1 MPEASMMNPEP
12 SDADR
17 GDGELGPPGAPFSLK
32 KSRKNSSSG
41 VPGEGTCASGAPLA
55 AGAAV
60 TWVVEMLTTTPPSR
74 PASCAKTSENGT
86 SGASARLGM
95 AVLKDKVSIT
105 ARITARGPNNATISL
120 LHTSSRLR
128 TLGLR
133 GRRSR
138 AGVSVGL
145 DMKWRRAWQVE

>member
-1 MPEASMMNPEP
+1 MPEGSMMNPEP

-17 GDGELGPPGAPFSLK
+17 GDGEFGPPGAPFSLK

-60 TWVVEMLTTTPPSR
+60 TWVVEMLTTTPTSR

-95 AVLKDKVSIT
+95 AALKDKASNT
-105 ARITARGPNNATISL
+105 ARMTARGD
-120 LHTSSRLR
+120 RK
-128 TLGLR
+128 
-133 GRRSR
+133 
-138 AGVSVGL
+138 SV
-145 DMKWRRAWQVE
+145 V